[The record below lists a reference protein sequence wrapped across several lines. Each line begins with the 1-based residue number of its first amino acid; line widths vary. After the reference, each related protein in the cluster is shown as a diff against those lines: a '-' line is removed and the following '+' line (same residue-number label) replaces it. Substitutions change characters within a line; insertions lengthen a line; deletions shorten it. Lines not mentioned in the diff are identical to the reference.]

1 MEQLSDIDKLRFY
14 RDEVKHEFSLLAM
27 RSTILVTCQSFLV
40 VPFAILQTVSNF
52 RAVLISVY
60 IIAAL
65 GIFIALIL
73 RRPLNAAHRTIDKW
87 LSKQRILFKGSEE
100 LRDLMID
107 RDMIP
112 GVEKDLNRDRDH
124 MMSLAFSR
132 YGPWAFFLFW
142 FAAVVVSTVRVL
154 FGF

>member
-52 RAVLISVY
+52 RAVLVSVY

-87 LSKQRILFKGSEE
+87 LSKQRMLFKGSEE

-112 GVEKDLNRDRDH
+112 GVEMDLNRDRDH

-142 FAAVVVSTVRVL
+142 FAAVVLSTFRVL

>member
-1 MEQLSDIDKLRFY
+1 MEHLSDFDKLRFF
-14 RDEVKHEFSLLAM
+14 RDEVKHEFGLLAM

-40 VPFAILQTVSNF
+40 VPFAILQTASNF

-60 IIAAL
+60 IVAAL
-65 GIFIALIL
+65 GIFVALIL

-87 LSKQRILFKGSEE
+87 LSKQRVLFRGSEA

-112 GVEKDLNRDRDH
+112 GVETDLNKDRDH
-124 MMSLAFSR
+124 VMSLAFSR

>member
-87 LSKQRILFKGSEE
+87 LSKQRMLFKGSEE

-112 GVEKDLNRDRDH
+112 GVEMDLNRDRDH

-142 FAAVVVSTVRVL
+142 FAAVVLSTFRVL